1 MIENTNSKV
10 TYIADGNTNSWII
23 PFQFINEE
31 DVLLYVSDDTI
42 DTKITSNYTF
52 NEQKTAIIYPTPES
66 SLPYVESGKKVTVI
80 RKTPQTQEEDASLI
94 HFTSQDVERSL
105 DKLTMITQ
113 ELQEESGRS
122 LKFSLTASGEGQ
134 NVDSILEDIN
144 EAASQAGAY
153 ASLAQD
159 ASNAA
164 VSTLPLVN
172 EAKETAVKAASDT
185 QEALEDCQEI
195 KNNLEK
201 YSKQEYVFVAGT
213 SEGSYTGSL
222 TQIDVGTDL
231 SNKSISLYLNGL
243 KKNPETEYSVSGSV
257 ITMTFEMVEGSIID
271 IILGDMQMQAN
282 YVDVAAAIL
291 QHNNDSQSHPNGI
304 AGSGGGGSSYVLPAA
319 TTTTLGGIKV
329 GTGLSV
335 TFDGTLSASGGSSAG
350 DNNWWTLSSNSY
362 TADQLT
368 TGVSNGKSSSYALG
382 PYASREITRIEAW
395 AGNGTKGNP
404 YFRLPWSY
412 GWHRSGDFIC
422 LYFVRGGVSL
432 NWSEFYTNSDFIN
445 VVVRVYYK

>member
-10 TYIADGNTNSWII
+10 TYVADGNTNSWAI

-31 DVLLYVSDDTI
+31 DILLYVSDDTI
-42 DTKITSNYTF
+42 DTKITSNYSF

-66 SLPYVESGKKVTVI
+66 SLPYVETGKKVTVI
-80 RKTPQTQEEDASLI
+80 RKTPQTQEEDSSLI

-122 LKFSLTASGEGQ
+122 LKFSLTASGEEQ

-164 VSTLPLVN
+164 VSTLTLVN
-172 EAKETAVKAASDT
+172 QAKTETEEAASDA

-195 KNNLEK
+195 KDGLEK

-213 SEGSYTGSL
+213 PEGSYTGSL
-222 TQIDVGTDL
+222 TQIDLGTDL
-231 SNKSISLYLNGL
+231 SNKSVSLYLNGL
-243 KKNPETEYSVSGSV
+243 KKNPETEYAISGSV
-257 ITMTFEMVEGSIID
+257 ITMTFEMVADSIID
-271 IILGDMQMQAN
+271 VILGDMQMLAN
-282 YVDVAAAIL
+282 YVDVTAAIS

-319 TTTTLGGIKV
+319 TSTTLGGIKV
-329 GTGLSV
+329 GSGLSV
-335 TFDGTLSASGGSSAG
+335 TSDGTLSASGGSGTG
-350 DNNWWTLSSNSY
+350 DSNWWTVTDDYY
-362 TADQLT
+362 TPDQLS
-368 TGVSNGKSSSYALG
+368 TGLSNGKSGSYSLG
-382 PYASREITRIEAW
+382 AYASKEITRIEAW
-395 AGNGTKGNP
+395 AGNGTEGNP

-412 GWHRSGDFIC
+412 GWHKSGNFIY
-422 LYFVRGGVSL
+422 LYYVRPGVSL
-432 NWSEFYTNSDFIN
+432 SWSEFYTGSQIN
-445 VVVRVYYK
+445 VVTRAYYK